1 MIGTPY
7 NPDNCTFLAS
17 QALNANQFN
26 PNVPDTGNLTTH
38 NLLWDFVENKM
49 YWVDTKTNLI
59 VQELSSG
66 GTSIGI
72 AEVDVTFVNTGANY
86 FARFGGLNVI
96 SGNPADFTITPAPNP
111 TTSDTLTCI
120 KEITQCY
127 GSYYFQCISQPGG
140 QRVFASLFG
149 GPRSAGGAISFP
161 LSINNARMSHQVN
174 LGYVQSN
181 QPITSTLNWSGSGTL
196 TNNSSKLIIN
206 YIK

>member
-1 MIGTPY
+1 MIGVPF
-7 NPDNCTFLAS
+7 NPNNCTFLAS
-17 QALNANQFN
+17 QALNANQLN

-66 GTSIGI
+66 GSIGI

-86 FARFGGLNVI
+86 FARFSGLNVI
-96 SGNPADFTITPAPNP
+96 SGNLSDFTITPAPNP

-127 GSYYFQCISQPGG
+127 GSYYFQCISQAGG

-149 GPRSAGGAISFP
+149 GSRSAGGAISFP

-174 LGYVQSN
+174 LGYVQAN
-181 QPITSTLNWSGSGTL
+181 QPITSTLNWSGTGTL
-196 TNNSSKLIIN
+196 TTNSAKLIIN